1 VSPKIGPF
9 FGSPTDGVGVRPAVR
24 AMDLAKIEEGI
35 RLVLEGIGED
45 ADRDGLLK
53 TPQRV
58 AEMYAEVLSGSH
70 EDLAPLVEA
79 MPSDKHQELVLI
91 RDIPFHS
98 ICEHH
103 LVPFFGMAHVAYI
116 PSRCGKI
123 TGLSKLAR
131 LVRVTAA
138 RLQLQERLTST
149 IADTLVEALE
159 PEGVLVLVQA
169 EHLCMSMRG
178 VRTAGSQTVTS
189 AVRGIFRTNSATRA
203 EVLSLI
209 EAPRR

>member
-1 VSPKIGPF
+1 MTLHPEMARSSLVTTPG
-9 FGSPTDGVGVRPAVR
+9 
-24 AMDLAKIEEGI
+24 MDLAKIEEGI
-35 RLVLEGIGED
+35 RLVLEGLGED
-45 ADRDGLLK
+45 TEREGLLR
-53 TPQRV
+53 TPRRV
-58 AEMYAEVLSGSH
+58 AEMYQDVLHGTH
-70 EDLAPLVEA
+70 QDLASIIEV

-91 RDIPFHS
+91 KDIPFHS

-103 LVPFFGMAHVAYI
+103 LTPFFGVAHVAYI
-116 PSRCGKI
+116 PSKCGKI

-131 LVRVTAA
+131 LVKVAAA

-149 IADTLVEALE
+149 IADTLVHCLD

-178 VRTAGSQTVTS
+178 VRTAGALTVTS

-203 EVLSLI
+203 EVLALI
-209 EAPRR
+209 EAPKR

>member
-1 VSPKIGPF
+1 M
-9 FGSPTDGVGVRPAVR
+9 RPPADEPGF
-24 AMDLAKIEEGI
+24 AMDLEKIERGI
-35 RLVLEGIGED
+35 QMVLEGIGED
-45 ADRDGLLK
+45 VGREGLRK
-53 TPQRV
+53 TPERV
-58 AEMYAEVLSGSH
+58 AQMYAEILSGTH
-70 EDLAPLVEA
+70 QDLGVLVEA

-91 RDIPFHS
+91 KDMPFHS

-116 PSRCGKI
+116 PSKCGKI
-123 TGLSKLAR
+123 TGLSKLPR
-131 LVRVTAA
+131 LVRVAAA
-138 RLQLQERLTST
+138 RLQLQERLTSL

-203 EVLSLI
+203 EVLALI